1 MKFLI
6 IFIFLI
12 SNTLANEMPDI
23 KNIIVNKEF
32 KTYQNISFKDSEE
45 NLIKL
50 SDYKGNLVMLNF
62 WATWCAPCKKEMP
75 SLDSLI
81 NNPKL
86 DNLKVFP
93 INVGK
98 DNIEDSQKF
107 FKDLKIKNL
116 GIYFDNEI
124 TLAKDFSLAATNS
137 ALSTC
142 SPLSNVVSPLSEIS
156 HFCSI

>member
-32 KTYQNISFKDSEE
+32 KRYQNITFKDSEE

-62 WATWCAPCKKEMP
+62 WATWCAP
-75 SLDSLI
+75 
-81 NNPKL
+81 
-86 DNLKVFP
+86 
-93 INVGK
+93 
-98 DNIEDSQKF
+98 
-107 FKDLKIKNL
+107 
-116 GIYFDNEI
+116 
-124 TLAKDFSLAATNS
+124 A
-137 ALSTC
+137 
-142 SPLSNVVSPLSEIS
+142 
-156 HFCSI
+156 